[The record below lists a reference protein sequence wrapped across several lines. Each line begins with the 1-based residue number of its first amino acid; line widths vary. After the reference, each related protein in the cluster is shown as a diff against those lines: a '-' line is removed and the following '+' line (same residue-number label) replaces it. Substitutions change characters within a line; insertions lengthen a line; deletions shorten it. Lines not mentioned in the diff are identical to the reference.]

1 VADVLG
7 VLGIIVFIACV
18 IALAAGVTWV
28 VVRFS
33 PKPGAKKKATPAPPA
48 A

>member
-1 VADVLG
+1 MMDVLG
-7 VLGIIVFIACV
+7 LIGMILFCAAV

-33 PKPGAKKKATPAPPA
+33 PSKKPS
-48 A
+48 